1 MTNVCE
7 YVERFLFLSSSLQP
21 SFVMKVI
28 ICREA
33 TSFCTLQPDVT
44 AFKISSANGTLG
56 KTSIELEKE
65 KAIFKICL

>member
-1 MTNVCE
+1 
-7 YVERFLFLSSSLQP
+7 
-21 SFVMKVI
+21 MKVI